1 MSRERSS
8 RSAIRAVVLIV
19 IIAGLGILGWQYW
32 QTTMDNGTLTLSGT
46 IEANEIHLAARVGG
60 EVQRVY
66 VDEGDYVQERQRLI
80 HIFSRS
86 SGVNEI
92 IRSPINGI
100 VLERLVEPAE
110 LVAAG
115 STVIVV
121 ADLNALTLTVYV
133 PEDHYGQIL
142 LGQTYPVSVD
152 SFPGQVFSGR
162 VSHIANE
169 AEFTPR
175 NVQTV
180 EGRSSTVFAIEL
192 DLAATGGRLKPGMP
206 ADVIFETQ

>member
-1 MSRERSS
+1 LRLV
-8 RSAIRAVVLIV
+8 ILIVLIV
-19 IIAGLGILGWQYW
+19 GLAILGWQYW
-32 QTTMDNGTLTLSGT
+32 QSTMGNGVLTLSGT
-46 IEANEIHLAARVGG
+46 IEANAIHLAARVGG

-66 VDEGDYVQERQRLI
+66 ADEGDYVQERQRLI
-80 HIFSRS
+80 HLFAPS

-92 IRSPINGI
+92 IRSPINGV

-110 LVAAG
+110 LVTPG
-115 STVIVV
+115 STIIVV
-121 ADLNALTLTVYV
+121 ADLSELTLTVYV

-142 LGQTYPVSVD
+142 LGQTYPVTVD
-152 SFPGQVFSGR
+152 SFPGQTFSGR